1 MKKFLAIFLIA
12 IVACEAVQE
21 LELETIKW
29 KWFPHH
35 GETKVDPIKKV
46 LEWLKA
52 NGYYDIIKKKIIELG
67 KNGAIALCSNYLG
80 QELCEKA
87 VEAVCKYLGY

>member
-1 MKKFLAIFLIA
+1 MKKFLSIFLIA
-12 IVACEAVQE
+12 IVACEAVQDLL
-21 LELETIKW
+21 LEKIICWYPPGK
-29 KWFPHH
+29 
-35 GETKVDPIKKV
+35 TKDKINKI
-46 LEWLKA
+46 LDWLKE